1 VLHEVSEGCIG
12 CGRCRKDCAFLQR
25 YGMPDAIA
33 RNFDPAGQA
42 WVRMAF
48 ECSLCR
54 LCRAVCPV
62 GVRPDELFLEMRRQA
77 VAMGRAP
84 FPEHARQLAYERLG
98 MSRPFTFSALP
109 AGCTRVL
116 FPGCA
121 FAGTRPERTR
131 QIFATLRRE
140 DPSLGIVLDCC
151 GRISRDLG
159 REAFTRAMFS
169 VMREYLVGHGVREVI
184 VVCPSCFDMF
194 REYGADLNA
203 RMIYEALPEA
213 GVSSSRRQGTVMLHD
228 PCGTRFH
235 AGCHTAVREL
245 LHRRGIEARDM
256 EHTRELTFC
265 CGSGGGVPSL
275 TPDLARRW
283 LERLAGRAEGNTLA
297 TYCAG
302 CQQRMQ
308 TRAPT
313 AHVLDILYDP
323 EGAPPGRRLAAPW
336 PLTYLNRLLL
346 KRYFSKA
353 LPGAARR
360 ARPFRDGKETGA
372 LS

>member
-1 VLHEVSEGCIG
+1 
-12 CGRCRKDCAFLQR
+12 
-25 YGMPDAIA
+25 
-33 RNFDPAGQA
+33 
-42 WVRMAF
+42 
-48 ECSLCR
+48 
-54 LCRAVCPV
+54 
-62 GVRPDELFLEMRRQA
+62 
-77 VAMGRAP
+77 
-84 FPEHARQLAYERLG
+84 
-98 MSRPFTFSALP
+98 
-109 AGCTRVL
+109 
-116 FPGCA
+116 
-121 FAGTRPERTR
+121 
-131 QIFATLRRE
+131 
-140 DPSLGIVLDCC
+140 
-151 GRISRDLG
+151 
-159 REAFTRAMFS
+159 
-169 VMREYLVGHGVREVI
+169 
-184 VVCPSCFDMF
+184 
-194 REYGADLNA
+194 
-203 RMIYEALPEA
+203 
-213 GVSSSRRQGTVMLHD
+213 
-228 PCGTRFH
+228 
-235 AGCHTAVREL
+235 
-245 LHRRGIEARDM
+245 M